1 MRIMRDQCKIS
12 FVFFREPGWYVG
24 RIKNQVV
31 RGNLTFMCYSP
42 LNLSVNT
49 AKIDREDGHGA

>member
-1 MRIMRDQCKIS
+1 MRIMRDQS

-24 RIKNQVV
+24 SIKNQVV